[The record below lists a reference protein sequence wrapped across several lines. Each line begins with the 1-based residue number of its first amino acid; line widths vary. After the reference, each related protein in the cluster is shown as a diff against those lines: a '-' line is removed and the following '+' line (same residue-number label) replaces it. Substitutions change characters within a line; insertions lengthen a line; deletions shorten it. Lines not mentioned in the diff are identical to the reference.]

1 VENKF
6 WIKKQQD
13 FKLSLISD
21 GMLAGKQIR
30 TLQAHYGISL
40 CGVAFQTQTLAE
52 NERKYQKAIKIAER
66 LAMLGC
72 SSQDNLPYFSAIN
85 HLTA

>member
-1 VENKF
+1 
-6 WIKKQQD
+6 
-13 FKLSLISD
+13 
-21 GMLAGKQIR
+21 
-30 TLQAHYGISL
+30 
-40 CGVAFQTQTLAE
+40 VAFQTQTLAE